1 MPIANYNSINIIHL
15 LQLKV
20 HIFLMF
26 QNKKEE
32 FKLRIYEVAHTWTI
46 KAYLKFIMIK
56 NAISITIC
64 LYPQVVYLFN
74 TKAMEM
80 SGQIELKQ
88 KI

>member
-1 MPIANYNSINIIHL
+1 MPTTIPLISFIYYSSKFIYFIL
-15 LQLKV
+15 
-20 HIFLMF
+20 F
-26 QNKKEE
+26 QNKQEE

-56 NAISITIC
+56 YAISITIC

-80 SGQIELKQ
+80 SSQIELKQ

>member
-32 FKLRIYEVAHTWTI
+32 FKLRIYEVAHT
-46 KAYLKFIMIK
+46 
-56 NAISITIC
+56 
-64 LYPQVVYLFN
+64 
-74 TKAMEM
+74 
-80 SGQIELKQ
+80 
-88 KI
+88 